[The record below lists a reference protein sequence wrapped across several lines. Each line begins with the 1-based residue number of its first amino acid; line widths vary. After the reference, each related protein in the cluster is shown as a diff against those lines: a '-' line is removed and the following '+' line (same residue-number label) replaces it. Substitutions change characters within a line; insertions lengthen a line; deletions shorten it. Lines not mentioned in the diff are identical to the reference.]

1 MTMSMTDQS
10 SGVLRV
16 GALHDIQKAREAAP
30 TAVGLDALEREVT
43 HFYDSIGELDADLA
57 RIEAD
62 TTLSAEG
69 KQRKRDA
76 VTTAWRDLSA
86 RRVAEVEI
94 AAARLTARDEA
105 KVTPRPPVDD
115 PVALEAKL
123 ANARSDALMLLE
135 GADVMDLPE
144 RMRELVEHDADP
156 AVSYL
161 LVGTPWSTHLIR
173 SRLRGDGRHRGG
185 QGDHSALLLWEQYR
199 HRLAR
204 HLLDD
209 DGKREWDR
217 VEALWPLGRV
227 RQVVAATRQFALKDR
242 GWG

>member
-1 MTMSMTDQS
+1 MPMTDQS

-16 GALHDIQKAREAAP
+16 GALADIQKAREAAP
-30 TAVGLDALEREVT
+30 TAAGLDALEREVT
-43 HFYDSIGELDADLA
+43 DFYDSISELDQDLA

-62 TTLSAEG
+62 ATLSAEG

-76 VTTAWRDLSA
+76 VTAAWVDLSA
-86 RRVAEVEI
+86 RSVTEVGK

-105 KVTPRPPVDD
+105 KVTPRPPVAD

-123 ANARSDALMLLE
+123 ANARSDALLLLE
-135 GADVMDLPE
+135 GVDVMDLPE

-173 SRLRGDGRHRGG
+173 SRLRGDQRHRGR
-185 QGDHSALLLWEQYR
+185 QADHTALLLWEQYR
-199 HRLAR
+199 HRLTR

-209 DGKREWDR
+209 DGRKAWDR
-217 VEALWPLGRV
+217 AEALKPLTRV
-227 RQVVAATRQFALKDR
+227 PQVVSATRQFAMKDR
-242 GWG
+242 RIR